1 MFEFLH
7 SKSILFFG
15 KVLIYFSRVLAKF
28 GHRTKH
34 VFNHLIPMTHY
45 KQLFQL
51 PEEIH
56 YLNAAYMSPLLRS
69 VEEAGYQAL
78 IKKRNPTR
86 IKPIDFFTTAT
97 QVKSLFA
104 KLVHASASQVAIIP
118 SASYGLMTAIQ
129 NLPTNQGSKVLVV
142 SEEFPSGYYTAERW
156 CSEHGQS
163 LEVVSAPKIQA
174 GRAALWNQQIL
185 DAIEDSCT
193 AIVISTIHWA
203 DGTIFDLETIG
214 EACQKHNCHFIV
226 DGTQSVG
233 AMPIDVKKFNIDA
246 LVCAGYKWLM
256 GPYASGLA
264 YYSKKYNH
272 GKPLE
277 ESWMNRANAENFAAL
292 TNYTS
297 EYSEGAGRF
306 NMGEFSSFNLMPMLE
321 AALIQLL
328 EWTPEMI
335 TAYVDELA
343 KPLISFCKAHG
354 FWVEEE
360 DYRAK
365 HLFAI
370 GLPSGIERT
379 DLLKDLEEAKVYVSV
394 RGEGIRVSLH
404 LFNTQEDIQAFI
416 KVLHQSL

>member
-1 MFEFLH
+1 
-7 SKSILFFG
+7 
-15 KVLIYFSRVLAKF
+15 
-28 GHRTKH
+28 
-34 VFNHLIPMTHY
+34 
-45 KQLFQL
+45 
-51 PEEIH
+51 
-56 YLNAAYMSPLLRS
+56 MSPLLRS

-78 IKKRNPTR
+78 IKKRNPTQ
-86 IKPIDFFTTAT
+86 IKPVDFFTTAAR
-97 QVKSLFA
+97 VKGLFA
-104 KLVHASASQVAIIP
+104 QLVQASTQQIAIIP
-118 SASYGLMTAIQ
+118 SASYGLMTAIK

-142 SEEFPSGYYTAERW
+142 SDEFPSGYYTAERW
-156 CSEHGQS
+156 CLEHGQS
-163 LEVVSAPKIQA
+163 IAVVPAPEVHSER
-174 GRAALWNQQIL
+174 GALWNQQIL
-185 DAIEDSCT
+185 AAIDDSCT

-233 AMPIDVKKFNIDA
+233 AMPIDVNTCRIDA
-246 LVCAGYKWLM
+246 LVCAGYKWMM

-343 KPLISFCKAHG
+343 KPLIAFCKANG

-365 HLFAI
+365 HLFSI

-379 DLLKDLEEAKVYVSV
+379 DLLKALEEAQVYVSV

-416 KVLHQSL
+416 DVLSKSL